1 MTPTRIALAA
11 LTLAFAGSAFA
22 TGTDVLERI
31 RERQRIVV
39 GSEMKFPT
47 MNVKDPASGR
57 NEGFMADLARAVA
70 KRVLGDERKL
80 EWVQVDDEH
89 RVPDVA
95 SAKLDMVF
103 DTTGASAEKAK
114 VVDFSDEIFRSGS
127 GLLVK
132 RGSPIKS
139 LADIAKGTRVIYVKA
154 NPDIEHIKAKAP
166 AATYLE
172 FDNSKEAFAALK
184 AGRGDVFTQVVTH
197 LYRAAMA
204 DPDYVLVHRFT
215 AKPYAILV
223 PKGNAPLITALNA
236 ALHDIRASGE
246 YDRLYAKWFEPYGGS
261 AVR

>member
-1 MTPTRIALAA
+1 MTLSRITLATLALA
-11 LTLAFAGSAFA
+11 LAGTAFA
-22 TGTDVLERI
+22 TTTDVLERM

-47 MNVKDPASGR
+47 MNVRNPATGR

-89 RVPDVA
+89 RLPDVA
-95 SAKLDMVF
+95 SAKLDIVL
-103 DTTGASAEKAK
+103 DTTGASAEKAE

-132 RGSPIKS
+132 RGSPIQT
-139 LADIAKGTRVIYVKA
+139 LADIGKGTRVIYVKA
-154 NPDIEHIKAKAP
+154 NRDIERIQAKAP
-166 AATYLE
+166 DATYLE

-197 LYRAAMA
+197 LYRVAAA

-215 AKPYAILV
+215 TKPYAILV
-223 PKGNAPLITALNA
+223 PKGNPQLVAALNG
-236 ALHDIRASGE
+236 ALRDIRASGE
-246 YDRLYAKWFEPYGGS
+246 YDRLYAKWFEAYGGS